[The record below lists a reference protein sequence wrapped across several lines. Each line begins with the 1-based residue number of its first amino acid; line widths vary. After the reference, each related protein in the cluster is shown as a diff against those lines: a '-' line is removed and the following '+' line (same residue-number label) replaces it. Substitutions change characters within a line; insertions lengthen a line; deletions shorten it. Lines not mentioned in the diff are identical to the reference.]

1 MTWKEKRKIRLETKQ
16 KEKIL
21 SKRTKLSTVKFPAT
35 LNQIKMLDEYQ
46 EGDFILINNFDYIK
60 LINKQNKRNKD
71 SERVTQSEFGNKT
84 TRPLMVIYNNEYS
97 NFMLVVAL
105 TTVKGKNNFFKYELD
120 SATSVNYDVFK
131 LNKNRVEII
140 NDGNYFIT
148 DTNKCYMEP
157 RQLEE
162 YKKTMKRD
170 HISLYVDY
178 LEHVNAYQK
187 TVIKRDVK

>member
-1 MTWKEKRKIRLETKQ
+1 MTWKEKRKIKLETKQ

-71 SERVTQSEFGNKT
+71 SERITQSEFGNKT

-105 TTVKGKNNFFKYELD
+105 TTVKGKNSFFKYELD
-120 SATSVNYDVFK
+120 DATSVNYDVFK